1 MKKIYLREITDQ
13 DTELSFTQEEKWVA
27 DAVARVDEKIEG
39 LAAKPPVSS
48 EARPVKTEM
57 TIRKVDEVVVITGRI
72 DTGLQLV
79 CSRCAAYYEHETH
92 PQFTALFCKD
102 PSMAGVAHL
111 DEAEGGPVGRNHGF
125 ARHAHDE
132 DSDGDE
138 SDAGQN
144 LDITYISED
153 FIDLAAVVTEQLQLQ
168 VPFQPLCSQECKG
181 ICFQC
186 GADLNAGR
194 CACSKLAK
202 LTPFSVLKDF
212 KAQRS

>member
-13 DTELSFTQEEKWVA
+13 ETQLDFTQDEKWVA
-27 DAVARVDEKIEG
+27 DAVALVDEKIDG
-39 LAAKPPVSS
+39 VLPRPSS
-48 EARPVKTEM
+48 TVREIKTHM
-57 TIRKVDEVVVITGRI
+57 SINKVDEVVVISGKIQTE
-72 DTGLQLV
+72 LQLI
-79 CSRCAAYYEHETH
+79 CSRCAAYYPFATK
-92 PQFTALFCKD
+92 PQFSALFCKD
-102 PSMAGVAHL
+102 PSMAGVAHV
-111 DEAEGGPVGRNHGF
+111 DAEDGNIVGRNHGF

-168 VPFQPLCSQECKG
+168 VPFQPLCRQECKG
-181 ICFQC
+181 ICPQC

-194 CACSKLAK
+194 CACAK
-202 LTPFSVLKDF
+202 IAKVTPFSVLKEL
-212 KAQRS
+212 KLKN